1 MSAERADTA
10 IIVTDIKQWSL
21 KVPGLEAH
29 FPKGTE
35 TKNQD
40 LQSEFPFS
48 PDAPFPLGWGP
59 SQL

>member
-10 IIVTDIKQWSL
+10 IIVTDIKQWNL

-40 LQSEFPFS
+40 LQGELPFS
-48 PDAPFPLGWGP
+48 PDAPLC
-59 SQL
+59 